1 MTTKEYLA
9 RVKAYGKK
17 MNEEWE
23 QVRYMAWTV
32 VRMSGRVANNPPK
45 RPQELFSLPTDKV
58 IKREIV
64 EITENEIQA
73 LKNIGLIK
81 G

>member
-1 MTTKEYLA
+1 
-9 RVKAYGKK
+9 
-17 MNEEWE
+17 
-23 QVRYMAWTV
+23 MAWTV